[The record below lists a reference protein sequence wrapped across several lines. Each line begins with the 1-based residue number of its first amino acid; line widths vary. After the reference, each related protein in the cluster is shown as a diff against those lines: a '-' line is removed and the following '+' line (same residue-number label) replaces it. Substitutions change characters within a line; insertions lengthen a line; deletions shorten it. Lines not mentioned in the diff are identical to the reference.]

1 MTTRAIKQNPLGS
14 AESSKTSKT
23 GMEPHQGMVA
33 IPQYSLRKI
42 LLIWAAAALPMGLLG
57 WVVAPALAHD
67 PQNPGFERQAVL
79 MIGLVWQFLL
89 VMLLIYR
96 EAGNLRWS
104 TIRRRLWLQA
114 PRSPRTGKPRGR
126 LWWWVIAFVLLTALF
141 DLQLKGVVNHFW
153 VSAFPLLAE
162 PHGFDLGSALATP
175 AAKAQ
180 LAGAWDVWGLFVVSS
195 LFNTFVGEELL
206 FRGLLLPRM
215 AGVFGKQDWV
225 MNGLLFGLYHLHQP
239 WGILSSAIDGIVC
252 YALPTRL
259 FRSAWF
265 GVIAHSGQS
274 LFLAILILGL
284 VLRLA

>member
-1 MTTRAIKQNPLGS
+1 MTTHASTQNPLAAGG
-14 AESSKTSKT
+14 SSKKHI
-23 GMEPHQGMVA
+23 EPNQGVA
-33 IPQYSLRKI
+33 QIPQYSLRKI
-42 LLIWAAAALPMGLLG
+42 LLVWAEAALPMGLLG

-67 PQNPGFERQAVL
+67 PQSSGFERVGVL

-89 VMLLIYR
+89 VMLLLYQ
-96 EAGNLRWS
+96 EAGNLRWA
-104 TIRRRLWLQA
+104 TIRQRLWLQA
-114 PRSPRTGKPRGR
+114 PRSPRTGKTRAR
-126 LWWWVIAFVLLTALF
+126 LLWWVIPFVLLTALF
-141 DLQLKGVVNHFW
+141 DIQLKGIVDHLW

-162 PHGFDLGSALATP
+162 PRGFDLSSALATP

-180 LAGAWDVWGLFVVSS
+180 LAGAWNVWGLFVISA

-215 AGVFGKQDWV
+215 AGVFGKGDWL

-239 WGILSSAIDGIVC
+239 WGILSSAIDGIAC
-252 YALPTRL
+252 YALPSRY

-265 GVIAHSGQS
+265 GIIAHSGQS
-274 LFLAILILGL
+274 VFLALLILGL

>member
-1 MTTRAIKQNPLGS
+1 MRTRAIMRNSLAAGELS
-14 AESSKTSKT
+14 TT
-23 GMEPHQGMVA
+23 RTEPHQGMA
-33 IPQYSLRKI
+33 QIPQYSLRKI
-42 LLIWAAAALPMGLLG
+42 LLIWAAAALPMALLG

-67 PQNPGFERQAVL
+67 PQHPGFERQAVL
-79 MIGLVWQFLL
+79 TIGLVWQFFL
-89 VMLLIYR
+89 VMLLLYR

-104 TIRRRLWLQA
+104 TIRQRLWLQT

-126 LWWWVIAFVLLTALF
+126 LWWWVIPFILLTALF
-141 DLQLKGVVNHFW
+141 DLQLKGIVDHLW
-153 VSAFPLLAE
+153 VSLFPMLTE

-180 LAGAWDVWGLFVVSS
+180 LAGAWNVWGLFVVSA

-215 AGVFGKQDWV
+215 AGVFGKGDWAA
-225 MNGLLFGLYHLHQP
+225 NGLLFGLYHLHQP

-252 YALPTRL
+252 YAFPSRT

-274 LFLAILILGL
+274 LFLALLILGL